1 MRHEVVPVDAEP
13 ARVQHGPGV
22 RGDDGHAAG
31 HGEIESEVRLLVDFV
46 ALVEVDAAIG
56 EARFDL

>member
-1 MRHEVVPVDAEP
+1 
-13 ARVQHGPGV
+13 
-22 RGDDGHAAG
+22 
-31 HGEIESEVRLLVDFV
+31 VRLLVDFV